1 MARWL
6 TARLVIFLAL
16 LAFGLLSVL
25 LVLVPL
31 AAAEFGAQYPEID
44 ALIVPFAMAAVATGV
59 FMQLALLCIA
69 RLAVLAR
76 GDRIFDPRAFAWVR
90 GLVVCVAG
98 ASLVIAAVFSTLSFG
113 VGANPP
119 LLAFAMIGA
128 VLVGFALILLLLVLT
143 RLLRKASTAR
153 AELAEVV

>member
-1 MARWL
+1 MARSL
-6 TARLVIFLAL
+6 TAPLIALLAL
-16 LAFGLLSVL
+16 LALGI
-25 LVLVPL
+25 LVVQLVIVPL
-31 AAAEFGAQYPEID
+31 VAAEFGAQYPELD
-44 ALIVPFAMAAVATGV
+44 ELITPFGIAAVAAGV
-59 FMQLALLCIA
+59 FVQLALLCIA

-90 GLVVCVAG
+90 GLIVCVAG

-119 LLAFAMIGA
+119 LLAYAMIGA

-143 RLLRKASTAR
+143 RLLRKASADR